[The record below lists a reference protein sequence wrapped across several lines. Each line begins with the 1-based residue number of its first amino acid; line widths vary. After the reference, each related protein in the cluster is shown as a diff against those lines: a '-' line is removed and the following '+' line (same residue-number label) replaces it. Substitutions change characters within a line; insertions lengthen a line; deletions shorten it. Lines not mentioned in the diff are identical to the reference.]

1 MLGNPID
8 HFEYERRF
16 YCTSIPDHLLA
27 DEKPTLIVQSYFVH
41 EDNYALRIRLQA
53 KNVRIDLDDNTDPM
67 AVVGRYRDSFTTAFL
82 TAKGPSVGGTRYEA
96 ESILDPDIAAELV
109 FRGGKAIIK
118 NRYSVWLGEDGW
130 NLDVF
135 GADNHP
141 LIIAEVERHNPVTN
155 LVIPRFCTTE
165 ITDQARFS
173 NDGLASRPFS
183 MWAQDYQEEFD
194 KIGPLFLDSFGP
206 NRTEDDLQ

>member
-67 AVVGRYRDSFTTAFL
+67 AV
-82 TAKGPSVGGTRYEA
+82 
-96 ESILDPDIAAELV
+96 
-109 FRGGKAIIK
+109 
-118 NRYSVWLGEDGW
+118 
-130 NLDVF
+130 
-135 GADNHP
+135 
-141 LIIAEVERHNPVTN
+141 
-155 LVIPRFCTTE
+155 
-165 ITDQARFS
+165 
-173 NDGLASRPFS
+173 
-183 MWAQDYQEEFD
+183 
-194 KIGPLFLDSFGP
+194 
-206 NRTEDDLQ
+206 